1 LVQRDNI
8 AEEIKS
14 RCNIVD
20 VVGRVVP
27 LKKTGAN
34 HKGLCPFHNE
44 KTPSFVVSEDKQ
56 IYTCFG
62 CGAAGDVIQFVE
74 QYYNLDFRG
83 AMEKLADEYGIPI
96 RDQFQKDARQEQYL
110 EINREAATFFY
121 KNLWKEDNPAYRY
134 MIGRGISPET
144 MKKFGIGYAEP
155 HWDSLLKHFEK
166 LGIEPQL
173 LVDLGLVSQSK
184 GKYFDKYRNRV
195 IFPILNTRGKIIGF
209 GGRAIGE
216 DNPKYLNSSESSVFM
231 KKNNLYGLSLTRSE
245 ITKEGSAIL
254 VEGYMDVIALYQ
266 GGVRNCCASLGTA
279 LTENQARLLKR
290 YTNSV
295 YLSYDG
301 DQAGQNAALRGMDIL
316 YREGLHVKVLQMEGA
331 KDPDEFIKKR
341 GRDAFLRL
349 MKGALPFMEYKLQ
362 VLRSTHDLVST
373 EGRIRF
379 LKEAAI
385 ILRQLS
391 PVEIDAYISKLGED
405 TGIAPSAI
413 RLEVFQKE
421 EFREPAR
428 HKASPSPEEDL
439 ESTASRMDMGERC
452 ILKLILRNG
461 SFLERLREEELVLM
475 SAETVELLSRIR
487 ESYTGEEVISL
498 ETLRESL
505 DEQEFSL
512 LEDILDKTPITGSDE
527 DFFQDCLFSLKQRHW
542 SEMEKDLIA
551 RLSMADEEENYDK
564 IQEITQELMDLQKL
578 KNRDR
583 R

>member
-1 LVQRDNI
+1 MVQRDNI
-8 AEEIKS
+8 TEEIKS

-121 KNLWKEDNPAYRY
+121 KNLWREENPAYRY

-144 MKKFGIGYAEP
+144 MKKFGIGYAESL
-155 HWDSLLKHFEK
+155 WDGLLKHFEK
-166 LGIEPQL
+166 LAIEPQHL
-173 LVDLGLVSQSK
+173 IELGLVSQSK

-195 IFPILNTRGKIIGF
+195 IFPILNTRGKVIGF
-209 GGRAIGE
+209 GGRAIGD

-266 GGVRNCCASLGTA
+266 GGIRNCCASLGTA

-290 YTNSV
+290 YTNMV

-316 YREGLHVKVLQMEGA
+316 YREGLQVKVLQMEGA
-331 KDPDEFIKKR
+331 KDPDEFIRKR
-341 GRDAFLRL
+341 GKDAFLRL

-362 VLRSTHDLVST
+362 VLKSAHDLVST

-385 ILRQLS
+385 LLRQLS

-421 EFREPAR
+421 ESREPAR
-428 HKASPSPEEDL
+428 QRPSLEEDL
-439 ESTASRMDMGERC
+439 ETPASRMDMGERC

-461 SFLERLREEELVLM
+461 SFLEKIREEELTLM
-475 SAETVELLSRIR
+475 SLETVKLVRRIR
-487 ESYTGEEVISL
+487 ESYSGEEVISL
-498 ETLRESL
+498 DALRESL
-505 DEQEFSL
+505 EEQDFAL
-512 LEDILDKTPITGSDE
+512 LEEILDNTPVTGSDE
-527 DFFQDCLFSLKQRHW
+527 DFFQDCINSLQQRKW

-551 RLSMADEEENYDK
+551 RLSLADEEENYDK

>member
-1 LVQRDNI
+1 VQKDNI

-34 HKGLCPFHNE
+34 HKGICPFHNE

-74 QYYNLDFRG
+74 QYYSLDFRG

-96 RDQFQKDARQEQYL
+96 RDHFQKDARQEQYL

-121 KNLWKEDNPAYRY
+121 KNLWREDNAAYRY

-155 HWDSLLKHFEK
+155 QWDSLLKHFEK

-290 YTNSV
+290 YTNTV

-316 YREGLHVKVLQMEGA
+316 YREGLQVKVLQMEGA

-349 MKGALPFMEYKLQ
+349 MKDALPFMEYKLQ
-362 VLRSTHDLVST
+362 VLKSAHDLIST

-379 LKEAAI
+379 LKEAAVL
-385 ILRQLS
+385 LRQLS

-413 RLEVFQKE
+413 RLEVFQKDE
-421 EFREPAR
+421 SREPAR
-428 HKASPSPEEDL
+428 HRASPEEEI
-439 ESTASRMDMGERC
+439 ESPASRMDMGERC

-461 SFLERLREEELVLM
+461 SFLERIGEEE
-475 SAETVELLSRIR
+475 TVKLLSRIR
-487 ESYTGEEVISL
+487 ESYRGEEVISL
-498 ETLRESL
+498 EPLRESL
-505 DEQEFSL
+505 EEQDFAL
-512 LEDILDKTPITGSDE
+512 IEDILEKTPVTGSDD
-527 DFFQDCLFSLKQRHW
+527 DFFQDCINSLQQRQW
-542 SEMEKDLIA
+542 SEMEKDLID
-551 RLSMADEEENYDK
+551 RLSLADEEENYDK

>member
-1 LVQRDNI
+1 MVQKDNI

-34 HKGLCPFHNE
+34 HKGICPFHNE

-74 QYYNLDFRG
+74 QYYSLDFRG

-96 RDQFQKDARQEQYL
+96 RDHFQKDARQEQYL

-121 KNLWKEDNPAYRY
+121 KNLWREDNAAYRY

-155 HWDSLLKHFEK
+155 QWDSLLKHFEK

-195 IFPILNTRGKIIGF
+195 IFPILNTRGKVIGF

-290 YTNSV
+290 YTDV
-295 YLSYDG
+295 IYLSYDG
-301 DQAGQNAALRGMDIL
+301 DQAGRNAALRGMDIL
-316 YREGLHVKVLQMEGA
+316 YREGLQVKVLQIEGA

-341 GRDAFLRL
+341 GKDAFLRL
-349 MKGALPFMEYKLQ
+349 MKSALPFMEYKLQ
-362 VLRSTHDLVST
+362 VLRSEHDLVST

-379 LKEAAI
+379 LKEAAMV
-385 ILRQLS
+385 LRQLS
-391 PVEIDAYISKLGED
+391 PVEIDAYIAKLAED
-405 TGIAPSAI
+405 TGIAASAI
-413 RLEVFQKE
+413 RLEVSQTE
-421 EFREPAR
+421 EARETLRSRPT
-428 HKASPSPEEDL
+428 PEGEP
-439 ESTASRMDMGERC
+439 ESVVSAMDVGERS
-452 ILKLILRNG
+452 ILKLILRNS
-461 SFLERLREEELVLM
+461 SFLEKIQEDELNLM
-475 SAETVELLSRIR
+475 SEETQKILRFFRTAS
-487 ESYTGEEVISL
+487 TGEEEINL
-498 ETLRESL
+498 ENLRESME
-505 DEQEFSL
+505 EQ
-512 LEDILDKTPITGSDE
+512 DILLLQDILEKTNVAGSDDAFFE
-527 DFFQDCLFSLKQRHW
+527 DCINSLKQRRW
-542 SEMEKDLIA
+542 ADMEKDLIA
-551 RLSMADEEENYDK
+551 RLSLADEEENYDK